1 MKHLIVI
8 DDTGSPGNFNESLF
22 LKENR
27 QTLVAVFIHK
37 EIRKDLETTIKNITN
52 ILSNEFN
59 IKRLHFKDLINK
71 NNEYNIL
78 KNDEVI
84 FIMEQVS
91 KLISQIPLPYLV
103 QSCNSNT
110 LKENGIHIQKGIKI
124 DNLNLENNED
134 AALFL
139 LIAKLK
145 NFVNDN
151 YPSEEIEIIMDQG
164 RKSAGNTE
172 VFKSLKGV
180 SSNSEISYKSSTDF
194 HLLQIADYFAYS
206 INRMQTTAIKA
217 KKTDLDI
224 KILNLISI
232 ALQNQQS
239 NGVSFIFGDPKK
251 ITKDDYDYEQIKQR
265 QVDGNLNKWKRNRK

>member
-52 ILSNEFN
+52 ILSNEFS

-139 LIAKLK
+139 L
-145 NFVNDN
+145 
-151 YPSEEIEIIMDQG
+151 G
-164 RKSAGNTE
+164 
-172 VFKSLKGV
+172 
-180 SSNSEISYKSSTDF
+180 
-194 HLLQIADYFAYS
+194 
-206 INRMQTTAIKA
+206 
-217 KKTDLDI
+217 
-224 KILNLISI
+224 
-232 ALQNQQS
+232 
-239 NGVSFIFGDPKK
+239 
-251 ITKDDYDYEQIKQR
+251 
-265 QVDGNLNKWKRNRK
+265 